1 MDTSQ
6 IVCALKS
13 DPIARKR
20 FCGVFPSDLLP
31 KVLDTFPCG
40 FVANTDPS
48 NEPGKHWVVFYFQS
62 EREGEFFDSYG
73 KPPDYYHET
82 FKEYVIGHSINWTF
96 NSKQLQSILSDVC
109 GHYCVFYLCHRA
121 RGHSMKAI
129 VNMFDSNK
137 ISNDTKVFRFVNKH
151 FRISPK
157 IPGEK
162 FSQSRKKL
170 IEESRKL

>member
-1 MDTSQ
+1 MKRENIGSYSISNRSGKENFSTAMENHLT
-6 IVCALKS
+6 ITMKHLK
-13 DPIARKR
+13 
-20 FCGVFPSDLLP
+20 
-31 KVLDTFPCG
+31 
-40 FVANTDPS
+40 NT
-48 NEPGKHWVVFYFQS
+48 
-62 EREGEFFDSYG
+62 
-73 KPPDYYHET
+73 
-82 FKEYVIGHSINWTF
+82 WTF

-137 ISNDTKVFRFVNKH
+137 TSNDTKVFRFVNKH

-162 FSQSRKKL
+162 FSQSSKKL